1 MYLVFDTDTVCL
13 YSSIFG
19 DSYGCFADGRK
30 RFSYQGRCDDVFLQ
44 PINMTEGK
52 ELFAYSW
59 VLGCITLVA
68 LNQMLLTLQ
77 MLFTPVVGYLTYIAT
92 IIMSAF
98 YFTKYLPGNS
108 LMLLRTALF
117 DERGVN
123 FGWGVVYAG
132 ILWFIFFSLGAIF
145 MKKKDVL
152 G

>member
-1 MYLVFDTDTVCL
+1 
-13 YSSIFG
+13 
-19 DSYGCFADGRK
+19 
-30 RFSYQGRCDDVFLQ
+30 
-44 PINMTEGK
+44 MTEGK